1 MIFIQS
7 DHDPERMMTRPQRWT
22 KGCLSFKEKVAVI
35 LLKQLYDIRL
45 HKDSSATL
53 VKYKMVINLLY
64 FTEGICII

>member
-7 DHDPERMMTRPQRWT
+7 DHDPERMMARPQRWA
-22 KGCLSFKEKVAVI
+22 KGCLSFKKGNSDVTKE
-35 LLKQLYDIRL
+35 LYDIRL
-45 HKDSSATL
+45 YKDSRATL